1 MAKVNWT
8 IQSIKDIENIA
19 EFIAKDSEKYATIQT
34 QRFFEIVTA
43 LEFQPHIGKK
53 VPEINKSNIRELILG
68 NYRIIYVIKLNQ
80 DVDIITVHH
89 SKRLLINN
97 PSVKKRLS

>member
-43 LEFQPHIGKK
+43 LESQPQIGKI

-97 PSVKKRLS
+97 PFIKKRLS